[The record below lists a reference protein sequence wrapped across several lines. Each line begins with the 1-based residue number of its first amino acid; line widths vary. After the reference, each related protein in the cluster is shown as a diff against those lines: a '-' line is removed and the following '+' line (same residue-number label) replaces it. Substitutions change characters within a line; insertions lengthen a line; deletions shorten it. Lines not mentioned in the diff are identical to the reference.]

1 MVSREILAAVLS
13 AIVLFLFGGSLAIVL
28 TQSAPPGSENV
39 ANVLLGA
46 LAGMAGTV
54 VSYWVGSSSGSA
66 RKTELMAP
74 PPTPTGDGDV
84 PR

>member
-1 MVSREILAAVLS
+1 MSREILAAVLS
-13 AIVLFLFGGSLAIVL
+13 AIVLALFGGSLAIVL
-28 TQSAPPGSENV
+28 TRSAPPGSETL
-39 ANVLLGA
+39 ANVLLGT
-46 LAGMAGTV
+46 LAAMSGTV
-54 VSYWVGSSSGSA
+54 VNYWVGSSSGSA